1 MLLAASLLLGG
12 LTVLIGYLGRDAE
25 ETAPADG
32 PDLETQGSAGLIRL
46 SSAVDG
52 SGEGLVT
59 NAVSDLRG
67 ALTTGRGFRWAAA
80 LGLAAGGVFLFPAL
94 RVAALVP
101 LLWNLGP
108 TLRTALGRLTRGE
121 RWASTLVEVGGL
133 LGTLVLGYVGLTAI
147 TGVML
152 EVAAWL
158 VAQTEDR
165 SRRRLIGVIEAL
177 PARVWVER
185 DGFELELPLSQVSQ
199 GDVVVLDAGQLLPI
213 DGTVLS
219 GLGRFDERN
228 LTGESLPV
236 ERGPGST
243 VRAATVLLQGRVR
256 VRVQDTG
263 EATLAKQIGA
273 ILENSRDYRRE
284 LEARGQQVVEQG
296 AIPTL
301 GLAAGAYV
309 LAGPTAAVAMTYAGF
324 GYSMRYMAPLAV
336 LGFAEQASQRAV
348 LIKDGRALE
357 LLSRVDTVLFDKTGT
372 LTTDALQIER
382 VVPSGVLSESELLA
396 LAASAEYRQH
406 HPIARAIHD
415 AARRLGLSVRE
426 PEETAL
432 TLGAGLVTTLDG
444 GMILVGNQRLLHEVG
459 IPISPKLQAL
469 EEACTARG
477 HSLVFVAWN
486 DDLVGAIE
494 FSAILRPEAAAVVSA
509 LKQRGLDV
517 AIVSGDRPG
526 PTREVAARLGIEMHS
541 GSVLPADKAQ
551 AVARLQAQGR
561 TVCFVG
567 DGLNDAIALRQ
578 ADVAISLRGASTLA
592 LDSAPIILLDS
603 DLRGLLHALELSRQ
617 LDDNLTIGTA
627 LSIVPGGL
635 AALGILSGAFGL
647 AAAIAWYNL
656 SLFLGVGNALR
667 PSILPDARPRGQAVV
682 DGEQDE

>member
-1 MLLAASLLLGG
+1 MFITATLLLGG
-12 LTVLIGYLGRDAE
+12 LTVLASYLGFGAESAEPTVPDSADPDDAQALLPPALSGA
-25 ETAPADG
+25 ETPRSISQ
-32 PDLETQGSAGLIRL
+32 T
-46 SSAVDG
+46 
-52 SGEGLVT
+52 
-59 NAVSDLRG
+59 AVSDLRG

-80 LGLAAGGVFLFPAL
+80 LGLAAGGVFLLPAL

-108 TLRTALGRLTRGE
+108 TLRKALGRLTRGE

-165 SRRRLIGVIEAL
+165 SRRRLIDVIESL

-185 DGFELELPLSQVSQ
+185 DGFELELPLGQVSQ

-219 GLGRFDERN
+219 GLGRFDECN

-256 VRVQDTG
+256 VRVQSTG
-263 EATLAKQIGA
+263 EATLSRQIGA

-301 GLAAGAYV
+301 GLAAGACV

-336 LGFAEQASQRAV
+336 LGFAEQASHRAV

-382 VVPSGVLSESELLA
+382 VVPSGALSESELLA

-406 HPIARAIHD
+406 HPIARAIHN

-426 PEETAL
+426 PEDTAL

-444 GMILVGNQRLLHEVG
+444 GMILVGNQRLLIEVG
-459 IPISPKLQAL
+459 IPISPKLQAF

-494 FSAILRPEAAAVVSA
+494 LSAILRPEAAAVVSA

-592 LDSAPIILLDS
+592 LDSAPIILLDN
-603 DLRGLLHALELSRQ
+603 DLRGLLHALELSQQ
-617 LDDNLTIGTA
+617 LDDNLTMGTA

-635 AALGILSGAFGL
+635 AALGILSGAFSL

-656 SLFLGVGNALR
+656 SFFLGLGNALR
-667 PSILPDARPRGQAVV
+667 PSILPDARPGGQVV
-682 DGEQDE
+682 APPAEG

>member
-25 ETAPADG
+25 AAAPADA
-32 PDLETQGSAGLIRL
+32 PAPETQDGAGLIPP
-46 SSAVDG
+46 SSLPG
-52 SGEGLVT
+52 GPGEGLVT
-59 NAVSDLRG
+59 NAVSDLKG

-80 LGLAAGGVFLFPAL
+80 LGLAAGGVFLFPPL
-94 RVAALVP
+94 RIAALVP

-108 TLRTALGRLTRGE
+108 TLRAALGRLRRGE

-133 LGTLVLGYVGLTAI
+133 LGTLALGYVGLAAI
-147 TGVML
+147 TGFML

-165 SRRRLIGVIEAL
+165 SQRRLLGMIEAL
-177 PARVWVER
+177 PEKVWVER
-185 DGFELELPLSQVSQ
+185 DGYELEIPLREVCP

-219 GLGRFDERN
+219 GLGRFDERS

-236 ERGPGST
+236 EHGPGST
-243 VRAATVLLQGRVR
+243 VRASTVLLQGRVR
-256 VRVQDTG
+256 VRVQGTG
-263 EATLAKQIGA
+263 EATLSKQLGA
-273 ILENSRDYRRE
+273 ILESSRDYRAE
-284 LEARGQQVVEQG
+284 IEARGQQIVEQG
-296 AIPTL
+296 ALPTL
-301 GLAAGAYV
+301 GLSAGAYL

-336 LGFAEQASQRAV
+336 LGYAEQASHQAV

-382 VVPSGVLSESELLA
+382 VVPSGALSESQMLS
-396 LAASAEYRQH
+396 LAASAEYRQR
-406 HPIARAIHD
+406 HPIARAIID
-415 AARRLGLSVRE
+415 AARQRGLPVRE

-432 TLGAGLVTTLDG
+432 TLGAGLMTTLDG
-444 GMILVGNQRLLHEVG
+444 GMVLVGNQRLLREVG
-459 IPISPKLQAL
+459 IAISPALQAL
-469 EEACTARG
+469 EEACTERG
-477 HSLVFVAWN
+477 HSVVFVAWN
-486 DDLVGAIE
+486 DELVGAIE
-494 FSAILRPEAAAVVSA
+494 FSAVLRPEAAAVVSE
-509 LKQRGLDV
+509 LQRRGLDV
-517 AIVSGDRPG
+517 AIVSGDQPG
-526 PTREVAARLGIEMHS
+526 PTREVATRLGIATHS
-541 GSVLPADKAQ
+541 ASVLPESKAE

-578 ADVAISLRGASTLA
+578 ADVAISLRGANSLA

-617 LDDNLTIGTA
+617 LNDNLRIGTA
-627 LSIVPGGL
+627 LSILPGSV
-635 AALGILSGAFGL
+635 AAIGILSGAFGL

-667 PSILPDARPRGQAVV
+667 PSILPDARPGAQTMGQEAE
-682 DGEQDE
+682 G

>member
-25 ETAPADG
+25 AAAPADA
-32 PDLETQGSAGLIRL
+32 PAPETQDGAGLIPP
-46 SSAVDG
+46 SSLPG
-52 SGEGLVT
+52 GPGEGLVT
-59 NAVSDLRG
+59 NAVSDLKG

-80 LGLAAGGVFLFPAL
+80 LGLAAGGVFLFPPL
-94 RVAALVP
+94 RIAALVP
-101 LLWNLGP
+101 LLWNLAP
-108 TLRTALGRLTRGE
+108 TLRAALGRLRRGE

-133 LGTLVLGYVGLTAI
+133 LGTLALGYVGLAAI
-147 TGVML
+147 TGFML

-165 SRRRLIGVIEAL
+165 SQRRLLGMIEAL
-177 PARVWVER
+177 PEKVWVER
-185 DGFELELPLSQVSQ
+185 DGYELEIPLREVCP

-219 GLGRFDERN
+219 GLGRFDERS

-236 ERGPGST
+236 EHGPGST
-243 VRAATVLLQGRVR
+243 VRASTVLLQGRVR
-256 VRVQDTG
+256 VRVQGTG
-263 EATLAKQIGA
+263 EATLSKQLGA
-273 ILENSRDYRRE
+273 ILESSRDYRAE
-284 LEARGQQVVEQG
+284 IEARGQQIVEQG
-296 AIPTL
+296 ALPTL
-301 GLAAGAYV
+301 GLSAGAYL

-336 LGFAEQASQRAV
+336 LGYAEQASHQAV

-382 VVPSGVLSESELLA
+382 VVPSGALSESQMLS
-396 LAASAEYRQH
+396 LAASAEYRQR
-406 HPIARAIHD
+406 HPIARAIID
-415 AARRLGLSVRE
+415 AARQRGLPVRE

-432 TLGAGLVTTLDG
+432 TLGAGLMTTLDG
-444 GMILVGNQRLLHEVG
+444 GMVLVGNQRLLREVG
-459 IPISPKLQAL
+459 IAISPALQAL
-469 EEACTARG
+469 EEACTERG
-477 HSLVFVAWN
+477 HSVVFVAWN
-486 DDLVGAIE
+486 DELVGAIE
-494 FSAILRPEAAAVVSA
+494 FSAVLRPEAAAVVSE
-509 LKQRGLDV
+509 LQRRGLDV
-517 AIVSGDRPG
+517 AIVSGDQPG
-526 PTREVAARLGIEMHS
+526 PTREVATRLGIATHS
-541 GSVLPADKAQ
+541 ASVLPESKAE

-578 ADVAISLRGASTLA
+578 ADVAISLRGANSLA

-617 LDDNLTIGTA
+617 LNDNLRIGTA
-627 LSIVPGGL
+627 LSILPGSV
-635 AALGILSGAFGL
+635 AAIGILSGAFGL

-667 PSILPDARPRGQAVV
+667 PSILPDARPGAQTMGQEA
-682 DGEQDE
+682 EE

>member
-1 MLLAASLLLGG
+1 MFITATLLLGG
-12 LTVLIGYLGRDAE
+12 LTVLASYLGFGAESAESAVPDA
-25 ETAPADG
+25 TAPDDAQALLPPALSG
-32 PDLETQGSAGLIRL
+32 AETSRSL
-46 SSAVDG
+46 SQTA
-52 SGEGLVT
+52 
-59 NAVSDLRG
+59 ASDLAG

-80 LGLAAGGVFLFPAL
+80 LGLAAVGVFLFPPL

-108 TLRTALGRLTRGE
+108 TLRQALGRLARGE

-133 LGTLVLGYVGLTAI
+133 LGTLALGYVGLAAI

-158 VAQTEDR
+158 VEQTEDR
-165 SRRRLIGVIEAL
+165 SRRRLLGVIEAL
-177 PARVWVER
+177 PASVWVER
-185 DGFELELPLSQVSQ
+185 DGFELELPLGQVSL
-199 GDVVVLDAGQLLPI
+199 GDVVVLDAGQLVPI

-219 GLGRFDERN
+219 GLGRFDERS

-256 VRVQDTG
+256 VRVQGTG
-263 EATLAKQIGA
+263 EATLSKQIGA
-273 ILENSRDYRRE
+273 ILESSRDYRHE
-284 LEARGQQVVEQG
+284 LEARGQQIVEHG
-296 AIPTL
+296 ALPTL
-301 GLAAGAYV
+301 GLSAGAYL

-336 LGFAEQASQRAV
+336 LGFAEQASHRAV

-382 VVPSGVLSESELLA
+382 VVPSGNLSESELLA

-415 AARRLGLSVRE
+415 AARQLGLSVCE
-426 PEETAL
+426 PEESAL
-432 TLGAGLVTTLDG
+432 TLGAGLVTTLHG
-444 GMILVGNQRLLHEVG
+444 GMILVGNQRLLLEVG

-494 FSAILRPEAAAVVSA
+494 FSAILRPEAAAVISE

-517 AIVSGDRPG
+517 AIVSGDQLA

-541 GSVLPADKAQ
+541 GSVLPEGKAQ

-592 LDSAPIILLDS
+592 LDSAPIILLDN

-617 LDDNLTIGTA
+617 LDDNLTVGTA

-647 AAAIAWYNL
+647 ATAIAWYNL
-656 SLFLGVGNALR
+656 SFFLGLANALR
-667 PSILPDARPRGQAVV
+667 PSILPDAHRRRQVV
-682 DGEQDE
+682 VEPAEG

>member
-25 ETAPADG
+25 AAAPADA
-32 PDLETQGSAGLIRL
+32 PAPETQDGAGLIPP
-46 SSAVDG
+46 SSLPG
-52 SGEGLVT
+52 GPGEGLVT
-59 NAVSDLRG
+59 NAVSDLKG

-80 LGLAAGGVFLFPAL
+80 LGLAAGGVFLFPPL
-94 RVAALVP
+94 RIAALVP
-101 LLWNLGP
+101 LLWNLAP
-108 TLRTALGRLTRGE
+108 TLRAALGRLKRGE

-133 LGTLVLGYVGLTAI
+133 LGTLALGYVGLAAI
-147 TGVML
+147 TGFML

-165 SRRRLIGVIEAL
+165 SQRRLLGMIEAL
-177 PARVWVER
+177 PEKVWVER
-185 DGFELELPLSQVSQ
+185 DGYELEIPLREACP

-219 GLGRFDERN
+219 GLGRFDERS

-236 ERGPGST
+236 EHGPGST
-243 VRAATVLLQGRVR
+243 VRASTVLLQGRVR
-256 VRVQDTG
+256 VRVQGTG
-263 EATLAKQIGA
+263 EATLSKQLGA
-273 ILENSRDYRRE
+273 ILESSRDYRAE
-284 LEARGQQVVEQG
+284 IEARGQQIVEQG
-296 AIPTL
+296 ALPTL
-301 GLAAGAYV
+301 GLSAAAYL

-336 LGFAEQASQRAV
+336 LGYAEQASHQAV

-382 VVPSGVLSESELLA
+382 VVPSGALSESQMLS
-396 LAASAEYRQH
+396 LAASAEYRQR
-406 HPIARAIHD
+406 HPIARAIID
-415 AARRLGLSVRE
+415 AARQRGLPVRE

-432 TLGAGLVTTLDG
+432 TLGAGLMTTLDG
-444 GMILVGNQRLLHEVG
+444 GMVLVGNQRLLREVG
-459 IPISPKLQAL
+459 IAISPALQAL
-469 EEACTARG
+469 EEACTERG
-477 HSLVFVAWN
+477 HSVVFVAWN
-486 DDLVGAIE
+486 DELVGAIE
-494 FSAILRPEAAAVVSA
+494 FSAVLRPEAAAVVSE
-509 LKQRGLDV
+509 LQRRGLDV
-517 AIVSGDRPG
+517 AIVSGDQPG
-526 PTREVAARLGIEMHS
+526 PTREVATRLGIATHS
-541 GSVLPADKAQ
+541 ASVLPESKAE

-578 ADVAISLRGASTLA
+578 ADVAISLRGANSLA

-617 LDDNLTIGTA
+617 LNDNLRIGTA
-627 LSIVPGGL
+627 LSILPGSV
-635 AALGILSGAFGL
+635 AAIGILSGAFGL

-667 PSILPDARPRGQAVV
+667 PSILPDARPGAQTMGQEAE
-682 DGEQDE
+682 G

>member
-25 ETAPADG
+25 AAAPADA
-32 PDLETQGSAGLIRL
+32 PAPETQDGAGLIPP
-46 SSAVDG
+46 SSLPG
-52 SGEGLVT
+52 GPGEGLVT
-59 NAVSDLRG
+59 NAVSDLKG

-80 LGLAAGGVFLFPAL
+80 LGLAAGGVFLFPPL
-94 RVAALVP
+94 RIAALVP

-108 TLRTALGRLTRGE
+108 TLRAALGRLRRGE

-133 LGTLVLGYVGLTAI
+133 LGTLALGYVGLAAI
-147 TGVML
+147 TGFML

-165 SRRRLIGVIEAL
+165 SQRRLLGMIEAL
-177 PARVWVER
+177 PEKVWVER
-185 DGFELELPLSQVSQ
+185 DGYELEIPLREVCP
-199 GDVVVLDAGQLLPI
+199 GDVVILDAGQLLPI

-219 GLGRFDERN
+219 GLGRFDERS

-236 ERGPGST
+236 EHGPGST
-243 VRAATVLLQGRVR
+243 VRASTVLLQGRVR
-256 VRVQDTG
+256 VRVQGTG
-263 EATLAKQIGA
+263 EATLSKQLGA
-273 ILENSRDYRRE
+273 ILESSRDYRAE
-284 LEARGQQVVEQG
+284 IEARGQQIVEQG
-296 AIPTL
+296 ALPTL
-301 GLAAGAYV
+301 GLSAGAYL

-336 LGFAEQASQRAV
+336 LGYAEQASHQAV

-382 VVPSGVLSESELLA
+382 VVPSGALSESQMLS
-396 LAASAEYRQH
+396 LAASAEYRQR
-406 HPIARAIHD
+406 HPIARAIID
-415 AARRLGLSVRE
+415 AARQRGLPVRE

-432 TLGAGLVTTLDG
+432 TLGAGLMTTLDG
-444 GMILVGNQRLLHEVG
+444 GMVLVGNQRLLREVG
-459 IPISPKLQAL
+459 IAISPALQAL
-469 EEACTARG
+469 EEACTERG
-477 HSLVFVAWN
+477 HSVVFVAWN
-486 DDLVGAIE
+486 DELVGAIE
-494 FSAILRPEAAAVVSA
+494 FSAVLRPEAAAVVSE
-509 LKQRGLDV
+509 LQRRGLDV
-517 AIVSGDRPG
+517 AIVSGDQPG
-526 PTREVAARLGIEMHS
+526 PTREVATRLGIATHS
-541 GSVLPADKAQ
+541 ASVLPESKAE

-578 ADVAISLRGASTLA
+578 ADVAISLRGANSLA

-617 LDDNLTIGTA
+617 LNDNLRIGTA
-627 LSIVPGGL
+627 LSILPGSV
-635 AALGILSGAFGL
+635 AAIGILSGAFGL

-667 PSILPDARPRGQAVV
+667 PSILPDARPGAQTMGQEAE
-682 DGEQDE
+682 G